1 MKPETVSLC
10 VIAYNEE
17 TFLPK
22 LFNDFIGQTYPHDK
36 IEVVLVDGK
45 STDHTRQ
52 VMNQFAEKYA
62 DEFHGIR
69 ITVNEKR
76 VQAAGWNVALMTSTS
91 DNYQN

>member
-45 STDHTRQ
+45 STDHTNYRSIKQQ
-52 VMNQFAEKYA
+52 VKDIVEGGF
-62 DEFHGIR
+62 
-69 ITVNEKR
+69 KR
-76 VQAAGWNVALMTSTS
+76 RDGM
-91 DNYQN
+91 